1 MTTEATSTHS
11 DARFYQFTVENQVLD
26 HVKTA
31 LRKTLASDED
41 RMGLERKVST
51 VKFVT
56 ESLVRHLIR
65 LLDLE
70 DETEAA
76 DPIEESKPHL
86 SDKAAALQFEHGQF
100 RAILREM
107 GDQVRGISP
116 DNQPHFD
123 AFCRD
128 LLAFLDR
135 LDQHE
140 ARELA
145 ILQELHNAEEGG
157 EG

>member
-1 MTTEATSTHS
+1 MTTEATTHS

-31 LRKTLASDED
+31 LRNTLASDES

-56 ESLVRHLIR
+56 ESLVRHLHR

-76 DPIEESKPHL
+76 DPIEEIKPHL
-86 SDKAAALQFEHGQF
+86 SDKTTALQVEHGQF
-100 RAILREM
+100 RAILQELK
-107 GDQVRGISP
+107 DQVGGISP
-116 DNQPHFD
+116 DNEPHFD

>member
-1 MTTEATSTHS
+1 MTTETTTHS

-26 HVKTA
+26 HVKSA

-76 DPIEESKPHL
+76 DPIAENKPHL
-86 SDKAAALQFEHGQF
+86 AEKTAALQFEHSQF
-100 RAILREM
+100 RAVLQEM
-107 GDQVRGISP
+107 SDQARGISP
-116 DNQPHFD
+116 DNEPHFD

-128 LLAFLDR
+128 VLAFLDR

>member
-1 MTTEATSTHS
+1 MTTETTTRS
-11 DARFYQFTVENQVLD
+11 DARFYQFTLENQVLD

-41 RMGLERKVST
+41 RMGLERKVSM

-86 SDKAAALQFEHGQF
+86 SEKTAALQFEHSQF

-107 GDQVRGISP
+107 GAQVSGISP
-116 DNQPHFD
+116 DNEPHFD

>member
-1 MTTEATSTHS
+1 MTTEATTHS

-26 HVKTA
+26 HVKSA

-56 ESLVRHLIR
+56 ESLVRHLYR
-65 LLDLE
+65 LLELE

-76 DPIEESKPHL
+76 DPTAELKPHL
-86 SDKAAALQFEHGQF
+86 AEKASALQFEHGQF
-100 RAILREM
+100 RAILQEM
-107 GDQVRGISP
+107 SDQVSGISAE
-116 DNQPHFD
+116 NEPHFD

-128 LLAFLDR
+128 VLAFLDR